1 MMLEFSV
8 KTTPTSVFVEVKD
21 QGNVI
26 GLARA
31 YGDSISMMEVVH
43 TYHCSDDLI
52 DISYEYPQVMEGEEI
67 RILEVTVVSLSK
79 DYHGKRI
86 GSEIYQRLIE
96 GWSKRVRKPFV
107 IIPEKCSI
115 SGSTSDRA
123 MRVWNSLKKQ
133 YPSSGYCVV
142 IDL

>member
-1 MMLEFSV
+1 MIDFSV
-8 KTTPTSVFVEVKD
+8 KTSPTSAFVEVKD
-21 QGNVI
+21 QDKVI

-43 TYHCSDDLI
+43 TYQCSDDLI
-52 DISYEYPQVMEGEEI
+52 DISYEYPQVMDGEDI
-67 RILEVTVVSLSK
+67 RILEVNVVSLSE

-86 GSEIYQRLIE
+86 GSEIYQKLIE

-107 IIPEKCSI
+107 IIPEKCSV
-115 SGSTSDRA
+115 SGNTSDQA
-123 MRVWNSLKKQ
+123 MRVWDSLKRK
-133 YPSSGYCVV
+133 YPSSGLCVV

>member
-1 MMLEFSV
+1 MITYTA
-8 KTTPTSVFVEVKD
+8 KTTSTSAFVEVKD
-21 QGNVI
+21 QDKVI

-43 TYHCSDDLI
+43 TYQCSDDLI
-52 DISYEYPQVMEGEEI
+52 DISYEYPQVMDGEDI
-67 RILEVTVVSLSK
+67 RILEVNVVSLSE

-86 GSEIYQRLIE
+86 GSEIYQKLIE

-107 IIPEKCSI
+107 IIPEKCSV
-115 SGSTSDRA
+115 SGTTSDQA
-123 MRVWNSLKKQ
+123 MRVWDSLKRK
-133 YPSSGYCVV
+133 YPSSGLCVV